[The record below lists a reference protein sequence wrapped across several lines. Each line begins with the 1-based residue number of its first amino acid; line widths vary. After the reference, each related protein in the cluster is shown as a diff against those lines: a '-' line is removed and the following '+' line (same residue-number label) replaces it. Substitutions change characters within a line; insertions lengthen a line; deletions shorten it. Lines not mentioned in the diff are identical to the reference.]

1 MMEDLTCDVVCNL
14 KSGTLSGR
22 MQGRIRNRETEPKEY
37 QIGLNPGY
45 RVTSLTVDGEQIPF
59 SDPDQIVSNMRII
72 TYALP
77 ARPEMELVIEYE
89 GYPQMYNLDS
99 ANELPHPLIVYSNN
113 IITEGYVSL
122 SQQAIAPYTDIPAL
136 GMNGTLTVPS
146 YMQII
151 IDDATDTGLIV
162 HPETKGDTTTW
173 HLSEMRNRG
182 IIFTDFK
189 TRRADIGNGKQ
200 VEIYYGAKNDEMM
213 DRIEIE
219 KIIADAHQYCTAL
232 YGDDVTLKGRDLK
245 IIQRNSFMWGNWA
258 LGVINLSE
266 EELTED
272 YLYNNPL
279 LGASRRRYSPAKSPI
294 TGGAAA
300 CSSTT
305 VPKSHG
311 LRTGSSTTPSTA
323 WRRTLTAKRMRKRT
337 MWMYGNGMWN

>member
-1 MMEDLTCDVVCNL
+1 MSDTFNGFHLMRTAIYNRLIWLAIFAGLYLFSLLFTRRYQKGLAASFLVNARRVYQPVVAVVLIAAGCLLFAGQPFLDKSDSSQAGLPQTFNSIMMEDLTCDVVCNL

-99 ANELPHPLIVYSNN
+99 ADELPHPLIVYSNN

-162 HPETKGDTTTW
+162 HPETKGDTTT
-173 HLSEMRNRG
+173 
-182 IIFTDFK
+182 
-189 TRRADIGNGKQ
+189 
-200 VEIYYGAKNDEMM
+200 
-213 DRIEIE
+213 
-219 KIIADAHQYCTAL
+219 
-232 YGDDVTLKGRDLK
+232 
-245 IIQRNSFMWGNWA
+245 
-258 LGVINLSE
+258 
-266 EELTED
+266 
-272 YLYNNPL
+272 
-279 LGASRRRYSPAKSPI
+279 
-294 TGGAAA
+294 
-300 CSSTT
+300 
-305 VPKSHG
+305 
-311 LRTGSSTTPSTA
+311 
-323 WRRTLTAKRMRKRT
+323 
-337 MWMYGNGMWN
+337 